1 MIALAIA
8 CLPSNSNPT
17 LQNFLQVV
25 RDTASSGDS
34 GLGTSI
40 RFGLKNH
47 IDSFHAHS
55 VFG

>member
-8 CLPSNSNPT
+8 WLQNNSNPT

-34 GLGTSI
+34 GL
-40 RFGLKNH
+40 
-47 IDSFHAHS
+47 
-55 VFG
+55 